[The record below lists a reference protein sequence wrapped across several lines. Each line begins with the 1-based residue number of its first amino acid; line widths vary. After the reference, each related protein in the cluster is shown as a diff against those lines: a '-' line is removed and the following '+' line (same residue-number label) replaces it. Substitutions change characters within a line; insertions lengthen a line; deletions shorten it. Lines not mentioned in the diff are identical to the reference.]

1 MIVFDTSTLVGA
13 AISRGSVPDRAVR
26 HAFTADQVALSE
38 AMLSELRDV
47 LARPRLARFLDPEL
61 RDEVLALLD
70 AFGVFFVPTEA
81 VTDCRDAKD
90 DKVLELALA
99 AGAAV
104 IVSSDADLL
113 VLHPWRGVRVLRPV
127 DYLAEIA
134 GGA

>member
-13 AISRGSVPDRAVR
+13 AIGRGSVPDRAVR
-26 HAFTADQVALSE
+26 HAFAADWVAVSE
-38 AMLSELRDV
+38 AMIAELLDV
-47 LARPRLARFLDPEL
+47 LARPRLARFLDPDL

-70 AFGVFFVPTEA
+70 AFGVFFVPAER

-104 IVSSDADLL
+104 IVSGDADLL
-113 VLHPWRGVRVLRPV
+113 VLHPWRGVRVLRPAE
-127 DYLAEIA
+127 YLAEAA